1 MKNKLSMIILIV
13 LLVGITAFL
22 AFIVISKQ
30 NVSKVEF
37 NIKKGDVIKFE
48 EDDIEI
54 TVLNVASTL
63 CKNKDTCISEGEIE
77 VSIKVNYNDNI
88 SYYALKTISNP
99 EERIINS
106 NYFVNLK
113 YQDEKLEIDI
123 REK

>member
-1 MKNKLSMIILIV
+1 MKKKLGMIILIV
-13 LLVGITAFL
+13 LLVIITVFL
-22 AFIVISKQ
+22 AFVVISKQ
-30 NVSKVEF
+30 NDTKPEF

-63 CKNKDTCISEGEIE
+63 CDNKDTCISEGEVE
-77 VSIKVNYNDNI
+77 VSIRVDYDGNI
-88 SYYALKTISNP
+88 SSYALKSVNNP
-99 EERIINS
+99 EERIKNS

-113 YQDEKLEIDI
+113 HEEGKLEINI